1 MNKFILG
8 AAAVAFSISPA
19 HAVEDYVE
27 NNIQFKTGNS
37 SITFRKYTAGVD
49 YNMVQLDT
57 KLAGWGYTYR
67 WTDSGGTV
75 ENRYRLTAPKIDLV
89 GNFYLKPRTE
99 IKTYESGA
107 KDDFVNLQPIIAADY
122 EITDKLS
129 AYIDLKP
136 KFAVGSDKYSDG
148 EFYESQ
154 NDFGIDYALS
164 DALSVGVFYEYNTDG
179 DGNKTDDFLGT
190 SVVVKF

>member
-1 MNKFILG
+1 M
-8 AAAVAFSISPA
+8 
-19 HAVEDYVE
+19 
-27 NNIQFKTGNS
+27 
-37 SITFRKYTAGVD
+37 
-49 YNMVQLDT
+49 
-57 KLAGWGYTYR
+57 
-67 WTDSGGTV
+67 
-75 ENRYRLTAPKIDLV
+75 
-89 GNFYLKPRTE
+89 
-99 IKTYESGA
+99 
-107 KDDFVNLQPIIAADY
+107 
-122 EITDKLS
+122 S

>member
-19 HAVEDYVE
+19 YAVEDYVE

-99 IKTYESGA
+99 IMTYESNA

-136 KFAVGSDKYSDG
+136 KFAIESDVYGDG
-148 EFYESQ
+148 EFYASQ

-179 DGNKTDDFLGT
+179 DGNKTDDFFGT